1 MGGGLFL
8 VSLIS
13 QAGALTVSRPSAQ
26 DALMLA
32 RRLEQEG
39 EVAIT
44 TPAGNTLAVSD
55 FVAIYELG

>member
-1 MGGGLFL
+1 
-8 VSLIS
+8 
-13 QAGALTVSRPSAQ
+13 
-26 DALMLA
+26 MLA